1 METTGEPEP
10 EPGGETARER
20 RDSAMRRP
28 VSRRSLLTDEL
39 SRASLQMARQ
49 LPSLGPLLGFALKES
64 AAQRDRRLV
73 RQLWPLVL
81 GREAKPDESAAGLE
95 MIRKAPT
102 PEEKGDALVDVL
114 WALCQ
119 TVEFEQANRP
129 PENLVGGLYRLALRR
144 DPSEAEATAARDILR
159 EAAEPAATIAALEGL
174 FTGLLRSSE
183 SVLRQNPGS
192 R

>member
-1 METTGEPEP
+1 MSDPDP
-10 EPGGETARER
+10 EPGAETPGEQRS
-20 RDSAMRRP
+20 SAMRRP

-39 SRASLQMARQ
+39 SRAGLEVARQ
-49 LPSLGPLLGFALKES
+49 LPTLGPLLGFALKES

-73 RQLWPLVL
+73 REIWQLAL
-81 GREAKPDESAAGLE
+81 GRDPKPDESAAGMELV
-95 MIRKAPT
+95 RKAQT
-102 PEEKGDALVDVL
+102 PEEKVDALVDVF

-129 PENLVGGLYRLALRR
+129 AEGLVRGLYRLALRR
-144 DPSEAEATAARDILR
+144 DPSEAEETAAREILR
-159 EAAEPAATIAALEGL
+159 EAGEPAAQSAALEGL

-183 SVLRQNPGS
+183 SVLRQTK

>member
-1 METTGEPEP
+1 MNDPEP
-10 EPGGETARER
+10 EQTAEGKGAGRS
-20 RDSAMRRP
+20 SAMRRA

-39 SRASLQMARQ
+39 SRAGLEVARQ
-49 LPSLGPLLGFALKES
+49 LPSLGPLLGFALKETL
-64 AAQRDRRLV
+64 AQRERRMV
-73 RQLWPLVL
+73 RELWQLVL
-81 GREAKPDESAAGLE
+81 GREPKPDESAAGMELV
-95 MIRKAPT
+95 RKAQT

-129 PENLVGGLYRLALRR
+129 PEGLVRGLYRLALRR
-144 DPSEAEATAARDILR
+144 DPSAAEETVASEIFR
-159 EAAEPAATIAALEGL
+159 EASEPGAQVAALEGL

-183 SVLRQNPGS
+183 SVLRET